1 MTFTFLT
8 GDALA
13 PIAVSFLLAALIS
26 LGLTPIVK
34 RVVIRYE
41 VVDRPEERRVNTS
54 PIPRGGGLAVA
65 AAFIVVAAV
74 SLSVNMATGRLPVPF
89 SLDDQAVAALI
100 VGGAAAAALG
110 AIDDLLDLRA
120 RWQFLGQI
128 ALGVFAVA
136 LGISI
141 GFIAN
146 PLGGP
151 VIRFDG
157 AIAAAFTI
165 FWIVGMINSINF
177 IDGLDGLSSGI
188 AFIAAVTLGLISL
201 TSGVGQ
207 PLIAVLCFTLAGALL
222 GFLRWNLHPASIFTG
237 TSGVQF
243 VGYTLALLSIL
254 GTAKVAVALLV
265 LGVPIIDTFWIIVR
279 RLSERRS
286 PFSPDRGH
294 IHHRLLD
301 LGLSHRQTVFVIYGL
316 CLVLAVMA
324 LLLSGVDQLYA
335 FVGVFVASG
344 LVLFIPTRG
353 ALRRPEELEADS
365 YEPDPAGHGPT
376 SGNGG
381 RSASPGSAGSPPSS
395 TTPAAPKTA
404 HQAPKAVPV
413 GPAPTAVPVAPAT
426 TAATVGVTVP
436 GALPTAA
443 ADRDRSPSTS
453 ER

>member
-1 MTFTFLT
+1 MTFTSLL
-8 GDALA
+8 GPSIV
-13 PIAVSFLLAALIS
+13 PIVASFIAAALIA
-26 LGLTPIVK
+26 LGLTPLVQ
-34 RVVIRYE
+34 RLVVRYE
-41 VVDRPEERRVNTS
+41 VVDRPEARRVNTS

-207 PLIAVLCFTLAGALL
+207 PLVAVLCFTLAGALL
-222 GFLRWNLHPASIFTG
+222 GFLRWNLHPASIFIG

-301 LGLSHRQTVFVIYGL
+301 LGLSHRQTVFVIYGI

-335 FVGVFVASG
+335 FVGVFIASG

-365 YEPDPAGHGPT
+365 YEPDTVARG
-376 SGNGG
+376 
-381 RSASPGSAGSPPSS
+381 PGSETGAQASRPGSPASS
-395 TTPAAPKTA
+395 APPVASTPA
-404 HQAPKAVPV
+404 H
-413 GPAPTAVPVAPAT
+413 PAAQAVPVAPST
-426 TAATVGVTVP
+426 TP
-436 GALPTAA
+436 
-443 ADRDRSPSTS
+443 RPSA
-453 ER
+453 

>member
-1 MTFTFLT
+1 MTFTSLL
-8 GDALA
+8 GPSIV
-13 PIAVSFLLAALIS
+13 PIVASFIAAALIA
-26 LGLTPIVK
+26 LGLTPLVQ
-34 RVVIRYE
+34 RLVVRYE
-41 VVDRPEERRVNTS
+41 VVDRPEARRVNTS

-207 PLIAVLCFTLAGALL
+207 PLVAVLCFTLAGALL
-222 GFLRWNLHPASIFTG
+222 GFLRWNLHPASIFIG

-279 RLSERRS
+279 RVSERRS

-301 LGLSHRQTVFVIYGL
+301 LGLSHRQTVFVIYGI

-335 FVGVFVASG
+335 FVGVFIASG

-365 YEPDPAGHGPT
+365 YEPDTVARG
-376 SGNGG
+376 
-381 RSASPGSAGSPPSS
+381 PGSETGAQASRPGSPASS
-395 TTPAAPKTA
+395 APPVASTPA
-404 HQAPKAVPV
+404 H
-413 GPAPTAVPVAPAT
+413 PAAQAVPVAPST
-426 TAATVGVTVP
+426 TPATVGVTVP
-436 GALPTAA
+436 AALPTGAS
-443 ADRDRSPSTS
+443 DRDRSPSTN